1 MDINSMCLQN
11 PVMAEN
17 NSPPPNQPRKR
28 RRPALSC
35 VQCRRRKIKCDR
47 NMPCG
52 QCTSSKTSACLYAS
66 DPAPP
71 SKKPRVDGQLPPTP
85 SSIGQESPGNTS
97 GVAHGTENTEGAG
110 FPLTT
115 SSVWAMRQPVIEG
128 PKPSRG
134 EPTTYSPAP
143 AQSDQQTVQALLD
156 RVHKLERMLSEPDH
170 KNSGLLAMPLVK
182 TPGLRGAMSKTRFFG
197 QSHWV
202 NSFEQ
207 FKQISNLKEMDSLGK
222 KGEVFNLLHKC
233 KAIGRTTKAN
243 RAVKPLMPTGYRES
257 VPEKETADRLV
268 AAYFRTFE
276 SAYRILH
283 IPTFEE
289 EYEAYWKNPTGASIA
304 FVVKLLL
311 VMAIGSCFYEDSI
324 LPTSLHSQAP
334 YWIQAAQSW
343 LTGPGEKHRLNMT
356 GLQIYCLLLLARQ
369 TNSVGADIIWIS
381 TGSVYHLAMS
391 IGLHRDPT
399 HFPKIGPF
407 QTEMRRRLW
416 ATVLELSL
424 QSSSDLGMA
433 PLFSPNDY
441 NTELPSNVDDADL
454 TEDMKTLP
462 QSKPVTTFTQ
472 TSIQLLLMKT
482 FYTRLEIAKTV
493 NSFRNEASYEDT
505 IRLGST
511 LTNAARSNSAL
522 LQSFLAS
529 SSPRK
534 PTPFH
539 IKLHDFYTT
548 HWLLSIHRPYAI
560 KAKVNPT
567 YYFSRKV
574 CLETALS
581 LLAPA
586 IKLPQDA
593 ESEKPDDWDLY
604 WWTSSGVTQGNAI
617 VAYCSIALE
626 LIQQL
631 EEEPPLPL
639 SRSTPTPQQAQI
651 FRVIQGGRDWA
662 RNRILRGETN
672 VKGHVFASCLCGQI
686 EAMQNGTSTQEG
698 IVREAQKSVE
708 FCYQLLKDRLAG
720 QEAKTSEEV
729 QGNPGVEAATADIE
743 DVNWEV
749 MMQDANMSFE
759 IPDEWIFSGWED
771 SSTWA

>member
-1 MDINSMCLQN
+1 MDINSICLQT
-11 PVMAEN
+11 PIMVEN
-17 NSPPPNQPRKR
+17 NSPPPSSQPRKR

-66 DPAPP
+66 DPPP
-71 SKKPRVDGQLPPTP
+71 TSKKPRSDGQFPATP
-85 SSIGQESPGNTS
+85 SSIGQESPVN
-97 GVAHGTENTEGAG
+97 
-110 FPLTT
+110 T
-115 SSVWAMRQPVIEG
+115 SSVAHAVDNNDATARPIWGERQPLVEEATPI
-128 PKPSRG
+128 RG
-134 EPTTYSPAP
+134 QPATYSQYPDR
-143 AQSDQQTVQALLD
+143 SDQPTVQALLE
-156 RVHKLERMLSEPDH
+156 RVHKLERMLSQSDH
-170 KNSGLLAMPLVK
+170 VNPSLLPLVK
-182 TPGLRGAMSKTRFFG
+182 TPGLRGAISKTRYFG
-197 QSHWV
+197 LSHWV

-243 RAVKPLMPTGYRES
+243 RAVKPCMPTGYRES
-257 VPEKETADRLV
+257 VPERETSDRLV

-283 IPTFEE
+283 IPTFEQ

-311 VMAIGSCFYEDSI
+311 VLAIGSCFYEDPM
-324 LPTSLHSQAP
+324 LPTSLHSQAA
-334 YWIQAAQSW
+334 YWIQVAQSW

-356 GLQIYCLLLLARQ
+356 GLQIHCLLLLARQ
-369 TNSVGADIIWIS
+369 TDAVGGGIIWIS
-381 TGSVYHLAMS
+381 AGSLYHLAMS
-391 IGLHRDPT
+391 IGLHRDPV

-407 QTEMRRRLW
+407 HAELRRRLW
-416 ATVLELSL
+416 ATVLEISL
-424 QSSSDLGMA
+424 QSSQDLGVP

-441 NTELPSNVDDADL
+441 NTELPANVDDADL
-454 TEDMKTLP
+454 SEDMKEP
-462 QSKPVTTFTQ
+462 PVSKPVTTFTQ
-472 TSIQLLLMKT
+472 TSLQLLLMKT
-482 FYTRLEIAKTV
+482 FCTRLEIAKSV
-493 NSFRNEASYEDT
+493 NSFRNETSYEDT
-505 IRLGST
+505 LRLAST
-511 LTNAARSNSAL
+511 LSTAVRSNSAL

-529 SSPRK
+529 SSSRK

-539 IKLHDFYTT
+539 IKLHELYTAPF
-548 HWLLSIHRPYAI
+548 LLSIHSPYAI

-574 CLETALS
+574 CLEAALS
-581 LLAPA
+581 MLAPA
-586 IKLPQDA
+586 IKLPQQSG
-593 ESEKPDDWDLY
+593 SEQPDDWDLY
-604 WWTSSGVTQGNAI
+604 WWTSSGVTKDNAI
-617 VAYCSIALE
+617 VAYCAVALE

-639 SRSTPTPQQAQI
+639 SSSTPTPQQAQM

-672 VKGHVFASCLCGQI
+672 VKGHLFVSCLCGQI
-686 EAMQNGTSTQEG
+686 EAMQQGTSTHDG
-698 IVREAQKSVE
+698 IVKEAQKSVE
-708 FCYQLLKDRLAG
+708 FCYQLLKDRLAS
-720 QEAKTSEEV
+720 QEAKMNEEAE
-729 QGNPGVEAATADIE
+729 QNLGLEPTADIQ

-749 MMQDANMSFE
+749 MMQDASMGFDM
-759 IPDEWIFSGWED
+759 PDEWIFSGWEN
-771 SSTWA
+771 SSAWA